1 MTAGELRSQLADR
14 RDDEP
19 VFVVVDGER
28 DTPREIVGLDFDSRL
43 TGSDATLIVAESER
57 VNISITITSS
67 QMNDDE
73 IRAAFSRGFAA
84 AEARR

>member
-1 MTAGELRSQLADR
+1 MIVSELRSHLADR

-43 TGSDATLIVAESER
+43 TGSDSTLLVAE
-57 VNISITITSS
+57 
-67 QMNDDE
+67 Q
-73 IRAAFSRGFAA
+73 
-84 AEARR
+84 AR